1 MTLTHTADTTIA
13 PEPAPVP
20 LVDLRIQNDEVS
32 ADVRDALDEVCASG
46 AFVLGPQ
53 VRTFEEEYAA
63 FCDVDHVVGV
73 GNGTDALVLALRGA
87 GIGPGDEVIVPAN
100 TFVATAEAVALVGA
114 DLALVDCT
122 DDFLID
128 TDALA
133 RRATQRTRAVI
144 GVDLYGQVAPF
155 EAIHAAVGDDVVIVE
170 DAAQSQGAS
179 RFARPAGSFG
189 HVSAT
194 SFYPGKNLGA
204 YGDAGAVA
212 TDDEEI
218 ADRIRALRNHGGV
231 NKYEHL
237 LVGTNSRL
245 DSMQAAVL
253 SIKLRRLTA
262 WNAQRVEAARRYDAL
277 LADVPGVVAPRTLEG
292 NQHVWHLYIVRVAER
307 DRVLAELNAA
317 GIGAGI
323 HYPSPVHLLPA
334 FAGLGLGQ
342 GSFPVAEAIAGEI
355 LSLPMYP
362 GITAEQQERVA
373 AALSAAVALS

>member
-1 MTLTHTADTTIA
+1 MTLTHTPETTPA
-13 PEPAPVP
+13 PDLAPVP
-20 LVDLRIQNDEVS
+20 LVDLRLQNAQVADEVQR
-32 ADVRDALDEVCASG
+32 AVAEVCESG

-53 VRTFEEEYAA
+53 VRQFEEEYAA
-63 FCDVDHVVGV
+63 FSGVDHAVGV

-122 DDFLID
+122 EDFLID
-128 TDALA
+128 TDDLA
-133 RRATQRTRAVI
+133 RRATGRTRAVI
-144 GVDLYGQVAPF
+144 AVDLYGQVAPF
-155 EAIHAAVGDDVVIVE
+155 EAVRAAVGDDVVLVE
-170 DAAQSQGAS
+170 DGAQSQGAH
-179 RFARPAGSFG
+179 RFSQPAGSFG

-212 TDDEEI
+212 TNDEEI
-218 ADRIRALRNHGGV
+218 ASRVRAMRNHGGV

-245 DSMQAAVL
+245 DTIQAAVL
-253 SIKLRRLTA
+253 SIKLRRLTE
-262 WNAQRVEAARRYDAL
+262 WNAQRAEAASRYDAL
-277 LADVPGVVAPRTLEG
+277 LADVPGVVVPRVLEG
-292 NQHVWHLYIVRVAER
+292 NGHVWHLYVVRVAER
-307 DRVLAELNAA
+307 DRVVAELNAA

-334 FAGLGLGQ
+334 FSDLGLGP
-342 GSFPVAEAIAGEI
+342 GSFPVAERLGGEI

-362 GITAEQQERVA
+362 GITVEQQERVV
-373 AALSAAVALS
+373 AALRDAV